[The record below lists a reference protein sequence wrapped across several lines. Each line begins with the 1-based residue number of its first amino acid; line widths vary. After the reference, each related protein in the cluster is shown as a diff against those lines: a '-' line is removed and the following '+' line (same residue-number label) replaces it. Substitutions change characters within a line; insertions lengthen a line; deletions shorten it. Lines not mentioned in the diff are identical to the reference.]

1 VLVIGAVCA
10 GVALLVA
17 WLAVNGHEVGSS
29 TGGSAIQFRMDID
42 AGVVGW
48 TFAYVLIL
56 GVLSALW
63 PITRAVR
70 APLTRALQG
79 E

>member
-1 VLVIGAVCA
+1 V
-10 GVALLVA
+10 LVA

-29 TGGSAIQFRMDID
+29 TGGSAIEFRMRVG
-42 AGVVGW
+42 AGVIGW

-63 PITRAVR
+63 PIAHAVR
-70 APLTRALQG
+70 APLTRTLQD